1 MHELFKNGFFTGIN
15 YWGSKS
21 AINMWSE
28 YDAESIERDLALLH
42 DAGITHLRI
51 FPLWPVF
58 QPLCALWGPGDVYE
72 YGFGEDPLPDT
83 EAGRAGVS
91 EEACEKFESFCALA
105 DKHGMKLIV
114 GLITGHM
121 SYRTYAPPAFLG
133 KALLSDPTVIKW
145 QRRFVKYFVSR
156 FKNQPSIVGW
166 DLGNE
171 VKNMPGLTS
180 NPDSFYLW
188 ASVICDA
195 IRTSDPTRPVV
206 SGLDNFFI
214 ENGHVNLKTISELC
228 DIHTV
233 HPYNIFS
240 TPTSPLTSER
250 PLLDIAYKCRIC
262 EDIGGVPT
270 FAQEFGA
277 IGYMNCSKKTEADFY
292 RASLFTT
299 LAHGGHGVMWWCAF
313 DQGHHDFAPYRWN
326 NIGSNYGFFDKELA
340 PKPIVE
346 VNKSFKK
353 LLSKLPGGE
362 LPPSKCDGIILLP
375 REETNVTELGQV
387 SFILASE
394 AGLDM
399 HFSYLLDPIPDSPLY
414 IIPSVEKNKAI
425 PKGRLEELL
434 AKVREGSTLYLSAD
448 TGFFRDIPDIT
459 GVEIS
464 YREAVNTTKTLR
476 AFGEELPIK
485 TTYFYKPETI
495 NATVVGVDESSE
507 AVFFKHS
514 YGKGFVYFLTLP
526 LERSLVQNPSHFHKK
541 DSARY
546 SIVYKEIAKCAGI
559 RKTVSVSDRFVGVSE
574 HEYENGERYICLV
587 NYSGEPTDF
596 TLEFDKEYATVES
609 VWGEAPK
616 DGKMHLGAN
625 DGAIFK
631 IS

>member
-28 YDAESIERDLALLH
+28 YDEESIERDFSLLREV
-42 DAGITHLRI
+42 GITHLRV

-58 QPLCALWGPGDVYE
+58 QPLTALYGPGDVFE
-72 YGFGEDPLPDT
+72 YGFGENSLPDT

-91 EEACEKFESFCALA
+91 EEACEKFRSFCSLA
-105 DKHGMKLIV
+105 DKYGMKLIV

-171 VKNMPGLTS
+171 TKNMPGLAS
-180 NPDSFYLW
+180 SPDSYYLW

-206 SGLDNFFI
+206 SGLDGFSI
-214 ENGHVNLKTISELC
+214 ENGSVNLKTIAELC

-240 TPTSPLTSER
+240 TPSSPITSPV

-326 NIGSNYGFFDKELA
+326 NIGSNYGFFDKDLA

-353 LLSKLPGGE
+353 LLSKLPSGE
-362 LPPSKCDGIILLP
+362 LPPSKCDGFILLP
-375 REETNVTELGQV
+375 REESSVIELGRV

-399 HFSYLLDPIPDSPLY
+399 HFSYMLDPIPDSPLY

-425 PKGRLEELL
+425 PKGRLQELL
-434 AKVREGSTLYLSAD
+434 KKVSEGSTLYLNAD

-459 GVEIS
+459 GVEIA
-464 YREAVNTTKTLR
+464 YREAVNSSKTLF
-476 AFGEELPIK
+476 AFGEKLPIS
-485 TTYFYKPETI
+485 TTFFYKPETV
-495 NATVVGVDESSE
+495 NAQIVGTDENGE
-507 AVFFKHS
+507 GVFFKHS
-514 YGKGFVYFLTLP
+514 YGKGYIYFLTLP
-526 LERSLVQNPSHFHKK
+526 LERSLVKNPSIFHRK
-541 DSARY
+541 DAPKY
-546 SIVYKEIAKCAGI
+546 STVYKEIAKCAGV
-559 RKTVSVSDRFVGVSE
+559 KKAVTVSDRFVGVTE

-587 NYSGEPTDF
+587 NYHNEPTDF
-596 TLEFDKEYATVES
+596 TLEFDREYSLDA
-609 VWGEAPK
+609 VWGDLPSG
-616 DGKMHLGAN
+616 GKMHLEAN

-631 IS
+631 IK

>member
-1 MHELFKNGFFTGIN
+1 MHEIFRDGFFTGIN

-28 YDAESIERDLALLH
+28 YDPESIERDFALLR
-42 DAGITHLRI
+42 DAGITHLRV

-58 QPLCALWGPGDVYE
+58 QPLHAIYGPKDIYE

-91 EEACEKFESFCALA
+91 EEACQKFENFLSLA
-105 DKHGMKLIV
+105 DKYGMKLIV

-156 FKNQPSIVGW
+156 FKNAGSIVGW

-171 VKNMPGLTS
+171 VKNMPGLTE

-195 IRTSDPTRPVV
+195 IKTSDPTRPVV

-214 ENGHVNLKTISELC
+214 ENGHVNLKTVSELC

-240 TPTSPLTSER
+240 TPTSPLCTIR
-250 PLLDIAYKCRIC
+250 PLLDISYKCRIC

-270 FAQEFGA
+270 FAQEYGA
-277 IGYMNCSKKTEADFY
+277 IGYMNCSKKTEAEFY

-326 NIGSNYGFFDKELA
+326 NIGSNYGFFDKELM
-340 PKPIVE
+340 PKPVAE
-346 VNKSFKK
+346 VNKSFKE
-353 LLSKLPGGE
+353 LLSKLPAGE
-362 LPPSKCDGIILLP
+362 LPASECDGIILVP
-375 REETNVTELGQV
+375 REEAPVIDLVQT
-387 SFILASE
+387 SYILASE

-399 HFSYLLDPIPDSPLY
+399 HFSYMLDPIPDSPLY

-425 PKGRLEELL
+425 PKGRLDELL
-434 AKVREGSTLYLSAD
+434 LKVASGSILYISAD
-448 TGFFRDIPDIT
+448 TGFFRNIPEIT
-459 GVEIS
+459 GVEFS
-464 YREAVNTTKTLR
+464 YREAVNTTKTLH

-485 TTYFYKPETI
+485 TTYFYKSESSC
-495 NATVVGVDESSE
+495 AEVVGVDESGE
-507 AVFFKHS
+507 GVLFKYS
-514 YGKGFVYFLTLP
+514 YGKGYIYFLTLP
-526 LERSLVQNPSHFHKK
+526 LERALTQDPTLFHKK
-541 DSARY
+541 ETKKY
-546 SIVYKEIAKCAGI
+546 SVVYKEIAKCAGV
-559 RKTVSVSDRFVGVSE
+559 KKKVVVSDAFVGVTE
-574 HEYENGERYICLV
+574 HKYENGDTYICLV
-587 NYSGEPTDF
+587 NYQGEPTDF
-596 TLEFDKEYATVES
+596 EVNFDREYELIS
-609 VWGEAPK
+609 VWGDVPK
-616 DGKMHLGAN
+616 AGKMHLDAC

-631 IS
+631 IK